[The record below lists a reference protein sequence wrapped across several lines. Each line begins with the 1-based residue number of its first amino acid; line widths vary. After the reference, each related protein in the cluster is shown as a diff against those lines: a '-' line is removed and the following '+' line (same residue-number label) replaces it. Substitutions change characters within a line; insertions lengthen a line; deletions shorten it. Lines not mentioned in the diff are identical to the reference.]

1 MNRPLTKAF
10 FSYSFR
16 QLFFLF
22 PVPRS
27 SFPDFLKKSNK
38 DRLAVSFSCAAA
50 VACTMLTSPAWAG
63 DPFRSQDTRPI
74 GDRTEAAFEAIFKQ
88 GNYPQAQQKLTEAVT
103 SETSE
108 PMAWAMQ
115 ASLAYTE
122 GDWQTLQTSATRT
135 IETAE
140 NLVSIDPLRGNL
152 YLAVGHFL
160 EGTYNFVQEDDIVG
174 AIAKL
179 QLVFQHLDEAEK
191 ADPNDPELNLVKGYM
206 ELMLAVNLPF
216 SEPEKAIERL
226 ESASPSYLVNR
237 GIALAY
243 RDLKEYSKAQNYVE
257 LAIQATPNNP
267 ELHHLKG
274 QIIKRKGQKEDNLAL
289 VQESLPYFDTALE
302 KVAQLP
308 KATVKALRR
317 ERRKAMEWIE
327 SRL

>member
-1 MNRPLTKAF
+1 MLYCLPLLQMKI
-10 FSYSFR
+10 
-16 QLFFLF
+16 
-22 PVPRS
+22 
-27 SFPDFLKKSNK
+27 NK
-38 DRLAVSFSCAAA
+38 DRFAVSLSCAAA
-50 VACTMLTSPAWAG
+50 VACNILASPAWAG
-63 DPFRSQDTRPI
+63 DPFRSQDIRPI

-103 SETSE
+103 RENSE

-115 ASLAYTE
+115 ASLAYTQ
-122 GDWQTLQTSATRT
+122 GDWQILQTSATRT
-135 IETAE
+135 IETAQ
-140 NLVSIDPLRGNL
+140 NLVSTDPLRGNL

-160 EGTYNFVQEDDIVG
+160 QGTYNFVQEDDIVG

-243 RDLKEYSKAQNYVE
+243 RDLKDYSKAQNYVE

-274 QIIKRKGQKEDNLAL
+274 QIIKRKGQKENNLAL

-317 ERRKAMEWIE
+317 EKRKAIEWIE
-327 SRL
+327 ERL

>member
-16 QLFFLF
+16 PLFFLF

-27 SFPDFLKKSNK
+27 PFPDFFKKSHK
-38 DRLAVSFSCAAA
+38 DRFAVSLSCAAA
-50 VACTMLTSPAWAG
+50 VACNILASPAWAG
-63 DPFRSQDTRPI
+63 DPFRSQDIRPI

-103 SETSE
+103 TENSE

-115 ASLAYTE
+115 GSLAYTE
-122 GDWQTLQTSATRT
+122 GDWQTLQSAATRT

-140 NLVSIDPLRGNL
+140 NLVSTDPLRGNL

-179 QLVFQHLDEAEK
+179 QLVFEHLDEAEK

-243 RDLKEYSKAQNYVE
+243 RDLKDYSKAQGYVE

-274 QIIKRKGQKEDNLAL
+274 QIIKRKGQKENNLAL

-317 ERRKAMEWIE
+317 ERRKAIEWIE
-327 SRL
+327 ERL